1 MEQADAMDPI
11 QPEGGLEDPFAQPP
25 QSSNPVQPLQS
36 PRTPGVAVQPA
47 TMEDPALQAEYAKLT
62 AQLQALW
69 RLKQGAENP
78 NSIVGATIITYRQLL
93 DGLIKDVAVETH
105 RSLSLGLDTLDSVQ
119 DRVPGAAEAAA
130 AQTPTKAQMA
140 ALGSM
145 GPAEITVETPSV
157 KVGKGTKDIYGRTG
171 GASKEATT
179 CPLCLQQMA
188 ASRFASH
195 LERCLGKGRT
205 ARGPG
210 GIPAGLQQ
218 RVRLAAA
225 GRASVGM
232 APAGARGPLVWAPS
246 AAPLGAKEQAVKKK
260 KPKAKSLAELTATE
274 DEDDDVP
281 LSVMAAK
288 AAKKKVV
295 KGVKAAKEPGAKKAG
310 KTKSLSDI
318 FSSPPAKGAKGKK
331 GKKGANA
338 EEFPMGSPFP
348 MGGIPFEDFGGD
360 GLNFDDADAFD
371 LNFEIPGGVE
381 GASPLAA
388 PLAPAPPVKKKRRSP
403 GASKAGVGG
412 RGGRGGAV
420 GARGFGDGFDGA
432 LPGLATELGAGIG
445 RGGRGGR
452 GGRNGGRGIVT
463 AAGLP
468 GRGVGAKPKA
478 PRAAKPPKEAA
489 APKRKKVAVKT
500 TKAPTTAV
508 AGLDAFDDVFGTGG
522 ALEMPGDAMVGMPDD
537 DLELLFDGGGN
548 RGGGGDQAFKNLF
561 DD

>member
-1 MEQADAMDPI
+1 MI
-11 QPEGGLEDPFAQPP
+11 
-25 QSSNPVQPLQS
+25 
-36 PRTPGVAVQPA
+36 
-47 TMEDPALQAEYAKLT
+47 
-62 AQLQALW
+62 
-69 RLKQGAENP
+69 RLNSDCPGAEQR
-78 NSIVGATIITYRQLL
+78 VYA
-93 DGLIKDVAVETH
+93 
-105 RSLSLGLDTLDSVQ
+105 SVQ
-119 DRVPGAAEAAA
+119 DELKAAIE
-130 AQTPTKAQMA
+130 QSKA
-140 ALGSM
+140 LRK
-145 GPAEITVETPSV
+145 AEEQ
-157 KVGKGTKDIYGRTG
+157 YY
-171 GASKEATT
+171 
-179 CPLCLQQMA
+179 QQ
-188 ASRFASH
+188 
-195 LERCLGKGRT
+195 
-205 ARGPG
+205 
-210 GIPAGLQQ
+210 Q
-218 RVRLAAA
+218 
-225 GRASVGM
+225 
-232 APAGARGPLVWAPS
+232 
-246 AAPLGAKEQAVKKK
+246 
-260 KPKAKSLAELTATE
+260 
-274 DEDDDVP
+274 
-281 LSVMAAK
+281 AAK

-360 GLNFDDADAFD
+360 GFNFDDADAFD

-432 LPGLATELGAGIG
+432 LPGLATELGPGIG
-445 RGGRGGR
+445 RGARGGR

-522 ALEMPGDAMVGMPDD
+522 GGLEMPGDVMGGMPDD

-548 RGGGGDQAFKNLF
+548 RGGGGDQAFGNLF